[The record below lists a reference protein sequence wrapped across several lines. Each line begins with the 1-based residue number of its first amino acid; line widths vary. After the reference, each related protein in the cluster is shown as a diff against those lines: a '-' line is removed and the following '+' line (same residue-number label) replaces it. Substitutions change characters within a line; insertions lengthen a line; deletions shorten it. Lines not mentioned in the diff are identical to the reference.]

1 MKKTYCKPQI
11 AFESFELTSSIAA
24 GCAIPANQNL
34 DGQCSI
40 TIGGMD
46 LIAWNGCEFDY
57 NDQKSTMGV
66 KVCYDIPT
74 WDTVLFTS

>member
-24 GCAIPANQNL
+24 GCAIPANH
-34 DGQCSI
+34 
-40 TIGGMD
+40 
-46 LIAWNGCEFDY
+46 

>member
-46 LIAWNGCEFDY
+46 LFAFSDL
-57 NDQKSTMGV
+57 DKTA
-66 KVCYDIPT
+66 
-74 WDTVLFTS
+74 

>member
-46 LIAWNGCEFDY
+46 LFAWNGCESDY
-57 NDQKSTMGV
+57 NAQKRTRAV
-66 KVCYDIPT
+66 KLRYDIPT

>member
-34 DGQCSI
+34 DGQCLS
-40 TIGGMD
+40 
-46 LIAWNGCEFDY
+46 LIH
-57 NDQKSTMGV
+57 
-66 KVCYDIPT
+66 I
-74 WDTVLFTS
+74 

>member
-24 GCAIPANQNL
+24 NQNL

-46 LIAWNGCEFDY
+46 LFAWNGCEFDY